1 MSVSASAVSRVTGVA
16 VEYRNFNAGKAS
28 MLPQRL
34 AIVGVGNSGVVYGD
48 EKYECEGSADAV
60 GARYG
65 YGSPLH
71 LACRQLFPVVYIS
84 AQCKTFIK

>member
-34 AIVGVGNSGVVYGD
+34 AIIGVGNSGVVYGS
-48 EKYECEGSADAV
+48 EKFECEGSAEDV
-60 GARYG
+60 GE
-65 YGSPLH
+65 
-71 LACRQLFPVVYIS
+71 
-84 AQCKTFIK
+84 